1 MGLQGLRI
9 LKHQQ
14 MVGCTTLAKNQN
26 ILLFTQNGYSKCLNT
41 NEIKLAHRGDL
52 GIQAMKFN
60 SRTDSLAAM
69 VAAQS
74 DDEVMIFTNKDR
86 AEILKVSQIPLVGR
100 SNLGESVIAL
110 SRDEKIVSVIN
121 AKLGKLSV

>member
-1 MGLQGLRI
+1 
-9 LKHQQ
+9 
-14 MVGCTTLAKNQN
+14 
-26 ILLFTQNGYSKCLNT
+26 
-41 NEIKLAHRGDL
+41 
-52 GIQAMKFN
+52 MKFN